1 MVTESAYTDRRGFA
15 VRMLGGFTVFY
26 DGREVALGRNG
37 SARFMQLLQLVWLQG
52 NGGIS
57 KEKLVE
63 SLYDREKITN
73 INSSFNTLVY
83 RMRQQMTAIGLPDA
97 EYVVR
102 RKGLYTADEK
112 IPVWVDA
119 LEFERLVLEGDRAES
134 EEEKL
139 RCYQGAFELYQG
151 DLLLGVS
158 SGLWVLEKS
167 VRYKRLFGRCV
178 QWLGDY
184 AKRGR
189 DYQAMEVYYSKAVA
203 LYPLEEWEIGLI
215 DTLLTMGEYKRAY
228 KLYDRTVRLY
238 SDELGLPPPDKML
251 DCYRRMSE
259 KMVHLPCSLE
269 EVHDLLK
276 ESENENG
283 GVDGAY
289 YCSYPSFIDAYR
301 LLSRNM
307 ERSGFSMY
315 LILCTITD
323 YEGKAVQNEEKLKVR
338 SAAVNEAIRTSLR
351 RGDIFTKYSASQYL
365 ILAMNLRREDC
376 DTIYRRLNAK
386 LKNIV
391 SSQARLNYQAM
402 SIARCAA
409 S

>member
-1 MVTESAYTDRRGFA
+1 M
-15 VRMLGGFTVFY
+15 
-26 DGREVALGRNG
+26 
-37 SARFMQLLQLVWLQG
+37 
-52 NGGIS
+52 
-57 KEKLVE
+57 
-63 SLYDREKITN
+63 
-73 INSSFNTLVY
+73 
-83 RMRQQMTAIGLPDA
+83 
-97 EYVVR
+97 
-102 RKGLYTADEK
+102 
-112 IPVWVDA
+112 
-119 LEFERLVLEGDRAES
+119 
-134 EEEKL
+134 
-139 RCYQGAFELYQG
+139 
-151 DLLLGVS
+151 
-158 SGLWVLEKS
+158 
-167 VRYKRLFGRCV
+167 
-178 QWLGDY
+178 
-184 AKRGR
+184 
-189 DYQAMEVYYSKAVA
+189 
-203 LYPLEEWEIGLI
+203 
-215 DTLLTMGEYKRAY
+215 
-228 KLYDRTVRLY
+228 
-238 SDELGLPPPDKML
+238 
-251 DCYRRMSE
+251 
-259 KMVHLPCSLE
+259 
-269 EVHDLLK
+269 
-276 ESENENG
+276 
-283 GVDGAY
+283 DGAY